1 MTISAVAVAG
11 LVALTMPAAAQD
23 IPFWPIT
30 LIVPYTAGGGNDVMA
45 RIVADKM
52 SAILR
57 QPIVI
62 ENRGGAGWQHRDAA
76 GRACRP
82 RRLHAGAR
90 RHRDARDRSDALPER
105 RATIRARIFAPVGLI
120 ATSALA
126 VLVNP
131 EIPAK
136 TIPELLTHSPSA
148 RPASSTMRRPAS
160 AAVSIS
166 APSSLP
172 AMAVS
177 SSPTS
182 RTRAARRH

>member
-1 MTISAVAVAG
+1 
-11 LVALTMPAAAQD
+11 
-23 IPFWPIT
+23 
-30 LIVPYTAGGGNDVMA
+30 MA

-62 ENRGGAGWQHRDAA
+62 ENRGRRRWQHRERQVAQPTTDGYTLGLGGTGTLAIDPTSYQKL
-76 GRACRP
+76 GYDP
-82 RRLHAGAR
+82 RK
-90 RHRDARDRSDALPER
+90 D
-105 RATIRARIFAPVGLI
+105 FAPVGLI

-131 EIPAK
+131 ENPGEDDPGADR
-136 TIPELLTHSPSA
+136 TRQA
-148 RPASSTMRRPAS
+148 RSPASSTMRRPAS

-172 AMAVS
+172 PWPVS
-177 SSPTS
+177 SSPTPVQGQ
-182 RTRAARRH
+182 RAGTDRI